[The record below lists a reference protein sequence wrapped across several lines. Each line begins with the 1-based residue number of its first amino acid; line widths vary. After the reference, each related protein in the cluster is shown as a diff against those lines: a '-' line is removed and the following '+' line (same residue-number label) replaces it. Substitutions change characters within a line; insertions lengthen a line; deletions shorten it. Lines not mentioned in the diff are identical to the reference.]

1 VSVAQAQ
8 ALGLMRTKNSSHKQ
22 EVALRG
28 HARPCIVQSFLTV
41 AWLLQLAICAKQTK
55 KKKQNKKNTKN
66 KKQNRKQDKNIF
78 KFYLKQNSK

>member
-1 VSVAQAQ
+1 MVSVAQAQ

-28 HARPCIVQSFLTV
+28 NARPCIVQSFLTV

-55 KKKQNKKNTKN
+55 KKNKTKKTQKIKN
-66 KKQNRKQDKNIF
+66 KIENKIRIF
-78 KFYLKQNSK
+78 LNFI